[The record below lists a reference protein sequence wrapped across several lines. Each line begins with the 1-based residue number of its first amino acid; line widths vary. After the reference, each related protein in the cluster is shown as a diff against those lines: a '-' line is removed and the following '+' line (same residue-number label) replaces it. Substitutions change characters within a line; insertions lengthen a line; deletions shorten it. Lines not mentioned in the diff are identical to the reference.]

1 MLDKNYSIDV
11 IVPAFNA
18 ENTIERCLNSLLNQ
32 RYENLRVI
40 VIDDGSSDN
49 TNSIVSEICKK
60 SNGKALLVTQQ
71 NAGVSVARNKGLEVS
86 NADFIGFVDADDYI
100 SEDMYLE
107 MIKVVDDETDL
118 VMCGRYDV
126 LNSGKKRAILPNK
139 THNNTNIFNNKKILS
154 TTSLFVWD
162 KIFRKSV
169 INRYNIDFPLGLKYA
184 EDAVFLAKVY
194 LHSKKI
200 RVICEAF
207 YYYIISREG
216 SATYNCSPLWLDIPK
231 SLDMINQYYLK
242 QGVFFNYW
250 RELES
255 LSFGYFRRR
264 INSLYFHTNKLMQFK
279 YIKAHIEFMNNYF
292 PKWKKSTKGLKGL
305 VYTNSFAR
313 SIYVLLP
320 NSIKKISKKSFEYLK
335 KLKSKRILYKY
346 FWNYLPINKNIS
358 LYISYSGDSISDN
371 PLYIAKASTKHK
383 KIYFASRNFNKD
395 RIFCKYNNL
404 DFEIVDV
411 RSIKYIW
418 LLATSSFVVTNS
430 RVPTYFNKR
439 KEQTLVNTWHG
450 TPIKTLGTSMMSGIK
465 DIGRNQNQFL
475 MSDFLLFP
483 NQFTK
488 DVMYSDFALNDL
500 YRGRD
505 ILQAYPR
512 NEPFSYSSQKR
523 ADLRNKL
530 GVNNKKLIV
539 YMPTWRGVSIGAVNQ
554 DKYLEDLT
562 NMLYEVDLK
571 LDSNSLMYVKLHQ
584 SVNRFIEDYNFKN
597 IKKIPETY
605 DIYEILN
612 ASDILISDYSSV
624 MFDYLYAKK
633 PIVLFLYD
641 YEEYKQD
648 RGFYFDVKETP
659 FYKAYDTETLVD
671 YLNSDLVYS
680 YDKYYSKFCLPF
692 EKSFSKD
699 FWSVI
704 VDSNSINLKNDSKAY
719 DIYFFDSVSSEAI
732 AKEII
737 ELSKKDNTL
746 IAWYHLDIDKNTERF
761 IFENKDKLTFV
772 IVPNEMP
779 ITVEEKLI
787 LILYEKFSLMKRF
800 AQKIY
805 KEELKR
811 FFGDIKISSVNNRSK
826 RAKFLLISKCIYE
839 KNKE

>member
-1 MLDKNYSIDV
+1 MLKKYSIDV

-18 ENTIERCLNSLLNQ
+18 KNTIEKCLNSLLNQ
-32 RYENLRVI
+32 KYENLRVI
-40 VIDDGSSDN
+40 IIDDGSTDN
-49 TNSIVSEICKK
+49 TNSIASEICKK
-60 SNGKALLVTQQ
+60 SNGKVLLVTQQ
-71 NAGVSVARNKGLEVS
+71 NAGVSVARNKGLEIS
-86 NADFIGFVDADDYI
+86 NADFIGFVDADDYV

-126 LNSGKKRAILPNK
+126 LGNEKMKRILPNK
-139 THNNTNIFNNKKILS
+139 VHNDTNISNNKKLLS

-169 INRYNIDFPLGLKYA
+169 IDNYKIDFPLGLKYA
-184 EDAVFLAKVY
+184 EDAVFLAKFY

-250 RELES
+250 KELES

-264 INSLYFHTNKLMQFK
+264 INSLYFHKNKLMQFK

-305 VYTNSFAR
+305 VYNNSFVR

-320 NSIKKISKKSFEYLK
+320 NSIKKISKKSFEYLR
-335 KLKSKRILYKY
+335 KLKSKRVLYKY
-346 FWNYLPINKNIS
+346 FYNYAPVNKNIS

-371 PLYIAKASTKHK
+371 PLYIAKNSKK
-383 KIYFASRNFNKD
+383 YEKIYFASRNIIKD
-395 RIFCKYNNL
+395 KIFCKFNNL

-418 LLATSSFVVTNS
+418 LLATSSFIVTNS
-430 RVPTYFNKR
+430 RVPTYFSKR
-439 KEQTLVNTWHG
+439 TKQTLVNTWHG
-450 TPIKTLGTSMMSGIK
+450 TPIKTLGASMMSGIK

-475 MSDFLLFP
+475 MSDFLIFP
-483 NQFTK
+483 NEFTK
-488 DVMYSDFALNDL
+488 NVMYSDFVLNNL

-512 NEPFSYSSQKR
+512 NEPFSYSFQKR
-523 ADLRNKL
+523 LDLRNKL
-530 GVNNKKLIV
+530 GVNNKKLII
-539 YMPTWRGVSIGAVNQ
+539 YMPTWRGQSIDTVNQ
-554 DKYLEDLT
+554 NKYLEDLT
-562 NMLYEVDLK
+562 NMLYEIDSK

-584 SVNRFIEDYNFKN
+584 TVNRFIDDYNFKN
-597 IKKIPETY
+597 IKKAPDTY

-612 ASDILISDYSSV
+612 ASDVLISDYSSV
-624 MFDYLYAKK
+624 MFDYLYSKK

-641 YEEYKQD
+641 YEEYKQY

-659 FYKAYDTETLVD
+659 FYKAYDTETLIN
-671 YLNSDLVYS
+671 YLNSDLIYS
-680 YDKYYSKFCLPF
+680 YDEYYSKFCLSF

-699 FWSVI
+699 FW
-704 VDSNSINLKNDSKAY
+704 DSISDDNLVNLKNEDKKY
-719 DIYFFDSVSSEAI
+719 DIYFFDSVSNKSI
-732 AKEII
+732 ANEII
-737 ELSKKDNTL
+737 QLSKKDNVL
-746 IAWYHLDIDKNTERF
+746 IVWYHLDIDENTEKF
-761 IFENKDKLTFV
+761 IFENKKILNFV

-779 ITVEEKLI
+779 ITIEEKLI
-787 LILYEKFSLMKRF
+787 LMFYSKFNIMKRF
-800 AQKIY
+800 AKKIY
-805 KEELKR
+805 KKELKR
-811 FFGDIKISSVNNRSK
+811 FFGDIKISNIENRSK
-826 RAKFLLISKCIYE
+826 RTKFLIISKCIN
-839 KNKE
+839 NK